1 MKMRIACGL
10 AVCLAGSLLTGCTA
24 NQGIVRAQ
32 SPNQP
37 QVAGQRVVEPTGF
50 RGIHGSREDRRFRE
64 DPGACQGPD
73 CPYLHNGRQQFAS
86 FGHGH
91 QGHGGSCP
99 TCQNGHDDGQTWH
112 PTHRHWF
119 KYRQPRDLVYP
130 PANTPAAIVQYPY
143 YNVKGPSDFF
153 MK

>member
-1 MKMRIACGL
+1 MKMQIAYGL
-10 AVCLAGSLLTGCTA
+10 AVCLTGSLLAGCST
-24 NQGIVRAQ
+24 NQGIVRGQ
-32 SPNQP
+32 SPDQALVVR
-37 QVAGQRVVEPTGF
+37 QGAVEPTGF
-50 RGIHGSREDRRFRE
+50 RGNHRSNGNHRLREDT
-64 DPGACQGPD
+64 GACQGPD
-73 CPYLHNGRQQFAS
+73 CPFLYNDGQQFVS
-86 FGHGH
+86 IGHGH
-91 QGHGGSCP
+91 HGDGGSCP
-99 TCQNGHDDGQTWH
+99 TCQNGCDDGQGWH